1 MRVQQGSEPFSPG
14 DRGSVLTIGNFDGVH
29 LGHRTV
35 IRSAIER
42 ARYLG
47 SSCIVYTFDPH
58 PRRVLDPDR
67 SQPLLM
73 NPRQLELALEDLGVD
88 VLIRERFTPE
98 FASLTPDAFLRTIL
112 YARIEPRELFVGRD
126 FHFGKGRGG
135 SGETLAHIAPTL
147 GIRVVIVAEVQAGGL
162 DVSSTRIRKALALG
176 NVEDARV
183 CLGRPYALWGR
194 VVPGDQR
201 GHQLGFPTA
210 NLEPENELLPAGG
223 VYATRVRLI
232 DEQGRP
238 SRETF
243 GSVTNIGTR
252 PTFQQGQ
259 FLSETHLLDF
269 DGDLYEKCLEV
280 AFFARLRS
288 EQRFPDVEAL
298 RRQIADDVERA
309 RAILG
314 ERVE

>member
-14 DRGSVLTIGNFDGVH
+14 DRGAVLTIGNFDGVH
-29 LGHRTV
+29 LGHRAV

-42 ARYLG
+42 ARSLG
-47 SSCIVYTFDPH
+47 SLSIVYTFDPH

-73 NPRQLELALEDLGVD
+73 SPRQLELALEELGVD
-88 VLIRERFTPE
+88 ALIRERFTPE

-112 YARIEPRELFVGRD
+112 HGRIAPRELFVGRD

-135 SGETLAHIAPTL
+135 SGETLVHMAPTL
-147 GIRVVIVAEVQAGGL
+147 GIRVVIVAEVQAGGR
-162 DVSSTRIRKALALG
+162 DVSSTRIRQALALG
-176 NVEDARV
+176 DVEDARI

-194 VVPGDQR
+194 VVRGDQR
-201 GHQLGFPTA
+201 GHELGFPTA

-223 VYATRVRLI
+223 VYATRARLI
-232 DEQGRP
+232 DEGGRP
-238 SRETF
+238 SRESF

-252 PTFQQGQ
+252 PTFQKGQ

-269 DGDLYEKCLEV
+269 EGELYGKRLEV
-280 AFFARLRS
+280 GFFARLRS
-288 EQRFPDVEAL
+288 EQRFPDAERL

-314 ERVE
+314 ERGE